1 MADGSSS
8 TRRKRERCASC
19 ARPACVC
26 LCEGIPNAPLST
38 NGAVV
43 VLQHPLERRRKL
55 RTLQCVEQILKN
67 VYVLRGRNFPTG
79 KSRTFDRMVQL
90 GKHGKPIVL
99 LYPGANINTVEEV
112 VQQWCLQASQCPSH
126 ARRDERGRAQDR
138 SVLYED
144 DRGLEQA
151 DYVLVAI
158 DGTWQHAREMF
169 TAMKSRLMDEANAT
183 RAHLSIRPPGFERD
197 EEPVSRHIL
206 WLEPYKECITT
217 LEAIAQALYV
227 LEGENGKSTFF
238 WMMNFLQV
246 LHRQQAK
253 YDPGI
258 EARSEISCKREVA
271 SGHRYR
277 RQSLAS

>member
-1 MADGSSS
+1 MADGSGS
-8 TRRKRERCASC
+8 TRRKREQCASC
-19 ARPACVC
+19 ARPTCVC
-26 LCEGIPNAPLST
+26 LCEGIPDAPLST
-38 NGAVV
+38 KGAVV

-90 GKHGKPIVL
+90 GKQGKPIVL
-99 LYPGANINTVEEV
+99 LYPGANVNTVEEV
-112 VQQWCLQASQCPSH
+112 VQQWCLQPTQCPSQAH
-126 ARRDERGRAQDR
+126 RDERGQAQDP
-138 SVLYED
+138 SVLFKD

-169 TAMKSRLMDEANAT
+169 AAMKSRLLDEANAT
-183 RAHLSIRPPGFERD
+183 RAQLSIQPPGVEQQ
-197 EEPVSRHIL
+197 EGPMSRHIL

-217 LEAIAQALYV
+217 LEAIARALHV
-227 LEGENGKSTFF
+227 LEGEDGRSTFF

-258 EARSEISCKREVA
+258 EARSEISCNREVA

>member
-1 MADGSSS
+1 
-8 TRRKRERCASC
+8 
-19 ARPACVC
+19 
-26 LCEGIPNAPLST
+26 
-38 NGAVV
+38 
-43 VLQHPLERRRKL
+43 
-55 RTLQCVEQILKN
+55 
-67 VYVLRGRNFPTG
+67 
-79 KSRTFDRMVQL
+79 MVKL
-90 GKHGKPIVL
+90 GKQGKPIVL
-99 LYPGANINTVEEV
+99 LYPGANVNTVEEV
-112 VQQWCLQASQCPSH
+112 VQQWYLQPTQCPSQAH
-126 ARRDERGRAQDR
+126 RDERGQARDP

-169 TAMKSRLMDEANAT
+169 AAMKSRLLDEANAT
-183 RAHLSIRPPGFERD
+183 RAQLSMRPLGVEQPAG
-197 EEPVSRHIL
+197 PVSRHIL

-217 LEAIAQALYV
+217 LEAIARALHV
-227 LEGENGKSTFF
+227 LEGEDGRSTFS